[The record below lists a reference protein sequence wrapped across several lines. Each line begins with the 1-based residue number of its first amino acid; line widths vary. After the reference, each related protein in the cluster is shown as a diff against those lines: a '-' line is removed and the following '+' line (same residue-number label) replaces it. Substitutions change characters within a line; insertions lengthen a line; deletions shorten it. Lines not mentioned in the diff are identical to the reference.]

1 MSKEQSAGD
10 YAQSLREILRKMSR
24 NDTKLQ
30 IKVYIYIYLLNNIHI
45 LIHFI
50 F

>member
-10 YAQSLREILRKMSR
+10 YAQALREILRKMSR

-30 IKVYIYIYLLNNIHI
+30 IKVNII
-45 LIHFI
+45 FI
-50 F
+50 NFFFS